1 MHTFKNLTPHAI
13 GFYQGGI
20 EVASFSSQGQVRLE
34 EIDTAESTIQF
45 EAGIMPTCERSYGSG
60 TLPPMEAGVAL
71 IVSQIVCEAF
81 PERRD
86 LYFPAF
92 DVRDAQGKFIGTTK
106 LCQVPLP

>member
-20 EVASFSSQGQVRLE
+20 EVASFPSQGQVRLE
-34 EIDTAESTIQF
+34 EIDTQESTIQF

-60 TLPPMEAGVAL
+60 TLPPQEDNVAL